1 MLKYMMKN
9 LPGDY
14 VFGGY
19 SVRKSTA
26 VLSRKED
33 NKIYYNK
40 FLYTYVDNFLS
51 FYTLMDDGTY
61 RNVETGDRVPL
72 LSAEELMSKHL
83 PLNEEIDEEYE
94 RDKIIGVF
102 GVRNMEALIKQVDDM
117 NIANDAHEAR
127 LKGLIEPKKAY
138 MGFEITSTI
147 AAFNKATRRRAD
159 YVTVPPIKY
168 GVEDTYNSIIGD
180 EIDFFDFVSN
190 KDADVIIDDLMK
202 LAKSIDGVDNIRAG
216 KEIIITKGVEG
227 QAGTVEVKDSYQ

>member
-9 LPGDY
+9 LPGEY

-33 NKIYYNK
+33 NKIYYDK

-51 FYTLMDDGTY
+51 FYILMEDGTY
-61 RNVETGDRVPL
+61 MNVETSDRVPL
-72 LSAEELMSKHL
+72 LNAEDLMSKHL
-83 PLNEEIDEEYE
+83 PMNEEIDEEYE

-102 GVRNMEALIKQVDDM
+102 GIRNMESLIKQVDDM
-117 NIANDAHEAR
+117 NIANNAQEAR
-127 LKGLIEPKKAY
+127 LKGLIETKKAY

-168 GVEDTYNSIIGD
+168 NAEDTYTSIIGD
-180 EIDFFDFVSN
+180 EIDYFDFMSN
-190 KDADVIIDDLMK
+190 KDDDTIIDDLMK
-202 LAKSIDGVDNIRAG
+202 LNQSIDGVDNVKDG
-216 KEIIITKGVEG
+216 KEIIITKGTDGV
-227 QAGTVEVKDSYQ
+227 AGTVEIKDSYQ

>member
-1 MLKYMMKN
+1 MLKYMMKS
-9 LPGDY
+9 LPGEY

-26 VLSRKED
+26 VLSRKEE
-33 NKIYYNK
+33 NKIYYDK

-51 FYTLMDDGTY
+51 FYIQMEDGTY
-61 RNVETGDRVPL
+61 MNVETGDRVPL
-72 LSAEELMSKHL
+72 LNAEDLMSKHL
-83 PLNEEIDEEYE
+83 PIDAELEEEYE

-102 GVRNMEALIKQVDDM
+102 GIRNMETLIKQVDDM
-117 NIANDAHEAR
+117 NIANNVQEAR

-168 GVEDTYNSIIGD
+168 GEEDVYYSIIGD
-180 EIDFFDFVSN
+180 ELDYFDFMSN
-190 KDADVIIDDLMK
+190 KEDDVIIDDLMK
-202 LAKSIDGVDNIRAG
+202 LDQSIDGVDNVRDG
-216 KEIIITKGVEG
+216 KEIIITKGTDG
-227 QAGTVEVKDSYQ
+227 QAGTVEIKENY

>member
-9 LPGDY
+9 LPGEY

-33 NKIYYNK
+33 NKIYYDK

-51 FYTLMDDGTY
+51 FYILMEDGSY
-61 RNVETGDRVPL
+61 MNVETSDRVPL
-72 LSAEELMSKHL
+72 LNAEDLMSKHL
-83 PLNEEIDEEYE
+83 DMKEELDEEYE

-102 GVRNMEALIKQVDDM
+102 GIRNMETLIKQVDDM
-117 NIANDAHEAR
+117 NIANNAHEAR
-127 LKGLIEPKKAY
+127 LKGLIEPKKSY
-138 MGFEITSTI
+138 MGMEITSTI

-168 GVEDTYNSIIGD
+168 GAEDAYNSIIGD
-180 EIDFFDFVSN
+180 EIDYFDFMSN
-190 KDADVIIDDLMK
+190 KDDDTIIEDLMK
-202 LAKSIDGVDNIRAG
+202 LDQSIDGVDNVRDG
-216 KEIIITKGVEG
+216 KQIVITKGAEG
-227 QAGTVEVKDSYQ
+227 EAGTVEIRDNY

>member
-1 MLKYMMKN
+1 MKS
-9 LPGDY
+9 LPREY

-26 VLSRKED
+26 VLSRKEE
-33 NKIYYNK
+33 NKIYYDK

-51 FYTLMDDGTY
+51 FYIQMEDGTY
-61 RNVETGDRVPL
+61 MNVETGDRVPL
-72 LSAEELMSKHL
+72 LNAEDLMSKHL
-83 PLNEEIDEEYE
+83 PIDAELEEEYE

-102 GVRNMEALIKQVDDM
+102 GIRNMETLIKQVDDM
-117 NIANDAHEAR
+117 NIANNVQEAR

-168 GVEDTYNSIIGD
+168 GEEDVYYSIIGD
-180 EIDFFDFVSN
+180 ELDYFDFMSN
-190 KDADVIIDDLMK
+190 KEDDFIIDDLMK
-202 LAKSIDGVDNIRAG
+202 LDQSIDGVDNVRDG
-216 KEIIITKGVEG
+216 KEIIITKGTDG
-227 QAGTVEVKDSYQ
+227 QAGTVEIKENY

>member
-1 MLKYMMKN
+1 MMKS
-9 LPGDY
+9 LPGEY

-26 VLSRKED
+26 VLSRKEE
-33 NKIYYNK
+33 NKIYYDK

-51 FYTLMDDGTY
+51 FYIQMEDGTY
-61 RNVETGDRVPL
+61 MNVETGDRVPL
-72 LSAEELMSKHL
+72 LNAEDLMSKHL
-83 PLNEEIDEEYE
+83 PIDAELEEEYE

-102 GVRNMEALIKQVDDM
+102 GIRNMETLIKQVDDM
-117 NIANDAHEAR
+117 NIANNVQEAR

-168 GVEDTYNSIIGD
+168 GEEDVYYSIIGD
-180 EIDFFDFVSN
+180 ELDYFDFMSN
-190 KDADVIIDDLMK
+190 KEDDAIIDDLMK
-202 LAKSIDGVDNIRAG
+202 LDQSIDGVDNVRDG
-216 KEIIITKGVEG
+216 KEIIITKGTDG
-227 QAGTVEVKDSYQ
+227 QAGTVEIKENY

>member
-1 MLKYMMKN
+1 MLKYMMKS
-9 LPGDY
+9 LPGEY

-26 VLSRKED
+26 VLSRKEE
-33 NKIYYNK
+33 NKIYYDK

-51 FYTLMDDGTY
+51 FYIQMEDGTY
-61 RNVETGDRVPL
+61 MNVETGDRVPL
-72 LSAEELMSKHL
+72 LNAEDLMSKHL
-83 PLNEEIDEEYE
+83 PIDAELEEEYE

-102 GVRNMEALIKQVDDM
+102 GIRNMETLIKQVDDM
-117 NIANDAHEAR
+117 NIANNVQEAR

-168 GVEDTYNSIIGD
+168 GEEDVYYSIIGD
-180 EIDFFDFVSN
+180 ELDYFDFMSN
-190 KDADVIIDDLMK
+190 KEDDAIIDDLMK
-202 LAKSIDGVDNIRAG
+202 LDQSIDGVDNVRDG
-216 KEIIITKGVEG
+216 KEIIITKGTDG
-227 QAGTVEVKDSYQ
+227 QAGTVEIKENY

>member
-9 LPGDY
+9 LPGEY

-33 NKIYYNK
+33 NKIYYDK

-51 FYTLMDDGTY
+51 FYILMEDGSY
-61 RNVETGDRVPL
+61 MNVETSDRVPL
-72 LSAEELMSKHL
+72 LNAEDLMSKHL
-83 PLNEEIDEEYE
+83 DMNEELDEEYE

-102 GVRNMEALIKQVDDM
+102 GIRNMETLIKQVDDM
-117 NIANDAHEAR
+117 NIANNAQEAR
-127 LKGLIEPKKAY
+127 LKGLIEPKKSY
-138 MGFEITSTI
+138 MGMEITSTI

-168 GVEDTYNSIIGD
+168 GAEDAYNSIIGD
-180 EIDFFDFVSN
+180 EIDYFDFMSN
-190 KDADVIIDDLMK
+190 KDDDTIIEDLMK
-202 LAKSIDGVDNIRAG
+202 LDQSIDGVDNVRDG
-216 KEIIITKGVEG
+216 KQIVITKGAEG
-227 QAGTVEVKDSYQ
+227 EAGTVEIRDNY

>member
-9 LPGDY
+9 LPGEY

-19 SVRKSTA
+19 SVRKGTA

-33 NKIYYNK
+33 NKIYYDK

-51 FYTLMDDGTY
+51 FYILMEDGTY
-61 RNVETGDRVPL
+61 MNVETSDRVPL
-72 LSAEELMSKHL
+72 LNAEDLMSKHL
-83 PLNEEIDEEYE
+83 PMNEELDEEYE

-102 GVRNMEALIKQVDDM
+102 GIRNMESLIKQVDDM
-117 NIANDAHEAR
+117 NIANNAQEAR
-127 LKGLIEPKKAY
+127 LKGLIETKKAY

-168 GVEDTYNSIIGD
+168 NAEDTYNSIIGD
-180 EIDFFDFVSN
+180 EIDYFDFMSN
-190 KDADVIIDDLMK
+190 KDDDTIIDDLMK
-202 LAKSIDGVDNIRAG
+202 LNQSIDGVDNVKDG
-216 KEIIITKGVEG
+216 KEIIITKGTDGV
-227 QAGTVEVKDSYQ
+227 AGTVEIKDSYQ